1 LRAHARARAGE
12 RVRASARGRARAG
25 ERARISWPCSASRA
39 FSLACVAASRGFRL
53 TVLHSPTRRPIW
65 YDFTNSKYRADSF
78 FESGNSNPLTTL
90 FNFSSI
96 WVNESLSMITYADPR
111 SLQPESCI
119 VLNLGIG
126 MMRPDWMIA
135 PVSSCMGDLW
145 VTAKSAGFDEDYHRA
160 VWTRINALPGDEGN
174 FDW

>member
-1 LRAHARARAGE
+1 
-12 RVRASARGRARAG
+12 
-25 ERARISWPCSASRA
+25 
-39 FSLACVAASRGFRL
+39 
-53 TVLHSPTRRPIW
+53 
-65 YDFTNSKYRADSF
+65 
-78 FESGNSNPLTTL
+78 
-90 FNFSSI
+90 
-96 WVNESLSMITYADPR
+96 MITYADPR

>member
-1 LRAHARARAGE
+1 MQVVEDVRVRAFARARA
-12 RVRASARGRARAG
+12 RACGRARADLVALRCVVRILARLRR
-25 ERARISWPCSASRA
+25 RAPLTRKRACSCC
-39 FSLACVAASRGFRL
+39 FC
-53 TVLHSPTRRPIW
+53 RPIY
-65 YDFTNSKYRADSF
+65 YDYTHNKYRADSF

-90 FNFSSI
+90 FNFTSI

-126 MMRPDWMIA
+126 MMRPDWMVA
-135 PVSSCMGDLW
+135 PVSSCMGDIW

>member
-1 LRAHARARAGE
+1 MRRRAPLTRKRAY
-12 RVRASARGRARAG
+12 S
-25 ERARISWPCSASRA
+25 CC
-39 FSLACVAASRGFRL
+39 FC
-53 TVLHSPTRRPIW
+53 RPIW
-65 YDFTNSKYRADSF
+65 YDYTHNKYRADSF

-90 FNFSSI
+90 FNFTSI

-126 MMRPDWMIA
+126 MMRPDWMVA
-135 PVSSCMGDLW
+135 PVSSCMGDIW

>member
-1 LRAHARARAGE
+1 MPTDVLR
-12 RVRASARGRARAG
+12 
-25 ERARISWPCSASRA
+25 
-39 FSLACVAASRGFRL
+39 
-53 TVLHSPTRRPIW
+53 SPVPRRPIW
-65 YDFTNSKYRADSF
+65 YDYTNAKYRADSF

-90 FNFSSI
+90 FNFTSI

-119 VLNLGIG
+119 ILNLGIG

-135 PVSSCMGDLW
+135 PVSSCMGDIW

-174 FDW
+174 FDWRVGALRAKSGHEARRTPRLPLAREDERKDATRRAYL

>member
-1 LRAHARARAGE
+1 MRTVENVHVRAFSRARARAC
-12 RVRASARGRARAG
+12 ARARADLVALLCV
-25 ERARISWPCSASRA
+25 ARI
-39 FSLACVAASRGFRL
+39 LARL
-53 TVLHSPTRRPIW
+53 HRRFARIPTDVLRSPARRPIW